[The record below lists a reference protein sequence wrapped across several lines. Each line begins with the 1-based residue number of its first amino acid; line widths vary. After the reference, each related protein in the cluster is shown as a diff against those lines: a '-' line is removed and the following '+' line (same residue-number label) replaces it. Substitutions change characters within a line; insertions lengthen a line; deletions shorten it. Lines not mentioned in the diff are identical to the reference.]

1 MQLKQQFHIRVLIV
15 IAILVKSSS
24 YYVPKAVG
32 AVSTL
37 SQSTA
42 DKILPYYYCMLWI
55 SSNPFSI
62 SRVPHCVQG

>member
-1 MQLKQQFHIRVLIV
+1 MQLKQLFHIRVLIV

-42 DKILPYYYCMLWI
+42 DKNFIVLLLHAMD
-55 SSNPFSI
+55 
-62 SRVPHCVQG
+62 